1 MAYRIVPFPIT
12 LNDLRGSLSSTGNA
26 IFGSGCPASTDVWNS
41 WVYFYGVVSLMSY
54 ILRDFKGRPNFAI
67 YKEIGV
73 KESNADVRII
83 LPEPPN

>member
-41 WVYFYGVVSLMSY
+41 
-54 ILRDFKGRPNFAI
+54 
-67 YKEIGV
+67 
-73 KESNADVRII
+73 
-83 LPEPPN
+83 